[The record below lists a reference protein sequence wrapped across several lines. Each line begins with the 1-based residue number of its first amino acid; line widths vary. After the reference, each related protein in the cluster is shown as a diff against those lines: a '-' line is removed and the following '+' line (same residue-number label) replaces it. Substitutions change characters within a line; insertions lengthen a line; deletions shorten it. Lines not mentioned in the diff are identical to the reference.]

1 MGLCLIAFFVL
12 SWRITPAAAEN
23 GYPSPE
29 ASASFPQDTPF
40 VSIIPQGI
48 YTHLVESSATI
59 TSLHLRLP
67 RTGPWEHLFGF
78 FDKENTWST
87 LPAADAGGVIWQDG
101 TFDAPNAP
109 AQTAPAQ
116 TASAQTAP
124 APFAFEQI
132 NSKKISGRRN
142 FLMDIIHP
150 VFDALDYW
158 HLGVTHN
165 EPASYPEPVQPIDA
179 FSDQG
184 ITNLFAFS
192 SAVLFTKQGYR
203 FLQGQPWAS
212 DQLVDKI
219 KKMNFFI
226 VPSGGLLL
234 KYNFKF

>member
-1 MGLCLIAFFVL
+1 LCLIALLVL
-12 SWRITPAAAEN
+12 SGRVTPAAAEN

-29 ASASFPQDTPF
+29 ASATFPQDTPF

-48 YTHLVESSATI
+48 YTHVIESSATI
-59 TSLHLRLP
+59 TSLRLRLP
-67 RTGPWEHLFGF
+67 RTGPWERLFGF
-78 FDKENTWST
+78 FDRENTWPPG
-87 LPAADAGGVIWQDG
+87 PAADAGGVIWQDG
-101 TFDAPNAP
+101 TFNAQN
-109 AQTAPAQ
+109 AQAQ
-116 TASAQTAP
+116 DAP
-124 APFAFEQI
+124 APFAFELI
-132 NSKKISGRRN
+132 DGKKMSKRGN

-165 EPASYPEPVQPIDA
+165 EPASYPDPVQSIDT

-203 FLQGQPWAS
+203 FLHRQPWAS

-219 KKMNFFI
+219 KQMNFFI